1 MGQSGSSSSGL
12 SVVQPLASAF
22 ASTPRKLSSLPMSPQ
37 PVDPFASYLRQ
48 PDASSASTDA
58 VAVVNPSTQLSFT
71 LMHNA
76 TPPMSVL
83 TVTNKSNC
91 HIVFRVQP
99 ALYSSRAAVAI
110 RLAPA
115 ACNQL
120 LMNGTL
126 DADDFIVE
134 VVLLIAPPSPALVAE
149 LRTVD
154 LWPQVPAQY
163 RHVPHRVA
171 ARFSTWT
178 PNAND
183 L

>member
-1 MGQSGSSSSGL
+1 
-12 SVVQPLASAF
+12 
-22 ASTPRKLSSLPMSPQ
+22 MSPQ
-37 PVDPFASYLRQ
+37 SVDPFASYLRQ
-48 PDASSASTDA
+48 PDANSASTDA

-76 TPPMSVL
+76 TTPMSVL

-99 ALYSSRAAVAI
+99 ALYASRYIMDTPQGVLGPGRSAAVAI

-115 ACNQL
+115 ACDQL

-134 VVLLIAPPSPALVAE
+134 VVLLVAPPAPALVAE